1 MTHTTQV
8 KHKKLAL
15 LAKKIG
21 MTQVYDEQGRLIP
34 VTAFEAGPCTIV
46 QIKSL
51 EKDCYQAIQIG
62 FEEAKEKHLTQ
73 AEMGHFKK
81 ANLPLLSHLTEIRL
95 GELDG
100 LKVGDVFTVS
110 DFSEQD
116 KVDIIG
122 FTIGRG
128 FQGVVKRYGFAGQ
141 PATHG
146 AMMHRRPGSI
156 GMRQTP
162 GHVYKQ
168 RKMPGHQGCRKRTV
182 QNLSVIKIIPEKNL
196 ILIKGSCPGSVGS
209 LMTIRTAKKTKI
221 TA

>member
-1 MTHTTQV
+1 MTHTTQA
-8 KHKKLAL
+8 KHKKFAL

-21 MTQVYDEQGRLIP
+21 MTQVYDEQGCLIA
-34 VTAFEAGPCTIV
+34 VTVFEAGPCPIV
-46 QIKSL
+46 QIKNL
-51 EKDCYQAIQIG
+51 EKDGYKAIQIG
-62 FEEAKEKHLTQ
+62 FETAKEKHLTQ
-73 AEMGHFKK
+73 AELGHLKK
-81 ANLPLLSHLTEIRL
+81 SDSPLLSHLAEIRL
-95 GELDG
+95 EELDG
-100 LKVGDVFTVS
+100 LKVGDVFTVT

-128 FQGVVKRYGFAGQ
+128 FQGVVKRHNFHGQ

-182 QNLSVIKIIPEKNL
+182 QNLSIIKVIPDRNL

-209 LMTIRTAKKTKI
+209 LMTIRTAKKTKF